1 MGSPRSRRRKARQFP
16 TPAASRW
23 GSLTADWSRSGQTQ
37 RAYCQRMGISYG
49 TFAWW
54 RHHLARSASAPIDVR
69 PASSVSPR
77 FVRVEMLPAGGP
89 KPDRERNVALPDPG
103 RAFSRAAVVPLEIIL
118 PGEIHV
124 RVGRDCDPACLGRVL
139 TLLRELAC

>member
-1 MGSPRSRRRKARQFP
+1 MGSPRSRRRKPRQYP

-23 GSLTADWSRSGQTQ
+23 GSLIADWSRSGETQ
-37 RAYCQRMGISYG
+37 RAYCRRMGISHG

-54 RHHLARSASAPIDVR
+54 RHRLARSASAPIDVR
-69 PASSVSPR
+69 PASSASPR

-89 KPDRERNVALPDPG
+89 KPDPERDVAAAETG
-103 RAFSRAAVVPLEIIL
+103 RAFSPAGLVPLEIIL

-124 RVGRDCDPACLGRVL
+124 RVGRDCDPAFLGRVL
-139 TLLRELAC
+139 TALREGAC